1 MKKNL
6 NYLLI
11 TAILLGAAWFVWS
24 WQKNVYSKEIL
35 RLEIFGPS
43 EITIGEEV
51 EYVVRY
57 KNKGDFRLDNPEF
70 IFEPPEYSLKD
81 GEFYQRQTL
90 GPDELGEAIYPGE
103 EKTFSFKIS
112 MLGREG
118 DIKIA
123 KVSLSYQPKDLRA
136 RYESSSSFTSQI
148 KSTPLTFDFDLPSKV
163 ASGKDFVFRVN
174 YFSNIDHLLTNL
186 RCQIEYPYGFEFI
199 SSTPKSIEQTEWDI
213 PVLNKSEGGRIEIS
227 GRLSGDLG
235 EAKVFKAKLGVWK
248 NGEFIILKEAT
259 KGIEMVQHSLYIRQ
273 EINSNPQYVAVPG
286 DWLHY
291 EIYFK
296 NVGEDSVSNL
306 FMVNQLEG
314 EAFDFQTIKSDYGAF
329 QAGDNSIVFD
339 WRRIPDLQYLIPME
353 EGKVDFWVKIKDDLG
368 SVKNPVLKNK
378 VFVGQVKEEFITKIG
393 SKLGIDQKAY
403 FQDEVFGN
411 SGPVPPQ
418 VDQATTYTVMWHIR
432 NHYSDVKNAKVK
444 ATLPQNVELTGRVFP
459 EAELERFTFDSQS
472 REIVWLAGDLE
483 KGVGV
488 TQQPL
493 TIAFQIVFTPAAYQR
508 GLIPNIING
517 AQITAED
524 SWTQTIMEGSTS
536 ALNTTLPDDPT
547 VTNGIVQ

>member
-1 MKKNL
+1 MKKIL
-6 NYLLI
+6 NYLVIAVILSG
-11 TAILLGAAWFVWS
+11 AIWFAWN
-24 WQKNVYSKEIL
+24 WQKNVYSKELL
-35 RLEIFGPS
+35 RLDILGPS
-43 EITIGEEV
+43 EITLGEEV

-57 KNKGDFRLDNPEF
+57 QNKGEFRLDNPELV
-70 IFEPPEYSLKD
+70 FEAPEYSIKD
-81 GEFYQRQTL
+81 GEFFERQIL
-90 GPDELGEAIYPGE
+90 GPEELGEAIYPGE

-112 MLGREG
+112 ILGKEG
-118 DIKIA
+118 DIKITKA
-123 KVSLSYQPKDLRA
+123 SLSYQPKDLKA
-136 RYESSSSFTSQI
+136 RYQSSSEFTSQI
-148 KSTPLTFDFDLPSKV
+148 KSAPLTFDFDLPSKV
-163 ASGKDFVFRVN
+163 ASGKDFIFRIN
-174 YFSNIDHLLTNL
+174 YFSNIEHLLTDL

-199 SSTPKSIEQTEWDI
+199 NSTPKSIEQTEWEI

-235 EAKVFKAKLGVWK
+235 EAKVFKAELGVWK
-248 NGEFIILKEAT
+248 NGEFIILKEAI
-259 KGIEMVQHSLYIRQ
+259 KGVEMVRHSLYIRQ

-314 EAFDFQTIKSDYGAF
+314 ETFDFQTIKSDYGAF

-339 WRRIPDLQYLIPME
+339 WRRVPDLQYLIPME
-353 EGKVDFWVKIKDDLG
+353 EGKVDFFIKLKDDLG

-378 VFVGQVKEEFITKIG
+378 VFIGQVKEEFVTKIG
-393 SKLGIDQKAY
+393 SKLEIDQKAY

-418 VDQATTYTVMWHIR
+418 VDQATTYTIMWHIR
-432 NHYSDVKNAKVK
+432 NYYSDVKNAKVK
-444 ATLPQNVELTGRVFP
+444 ATLPQNIELTGRVFP

-483 KGVGV
+483 RGIGV

-493 TIAFQIVFTPAAYQR
+493 TIAFQVTFTPAAYHR
-508 GLIPNIING
+508 GLIPNIINK

-524 SWTQTIMEGSTS
+524 SWTQAIIEGSTS

-547 VTNGIVQ
+547 VTNGVVQ